1 MALHSPCEFAKQKM
15 CHHESNTVTGTCG
28 YHHCRLDQDTIDRL
42 TGRINKLAED
52 RYYEYMH
59 ENWDKLL

>member
-1 MALHSPCEFAKQKM
+1 MGFHQKCKLAKQ
-15 CHHESNTVTGTCG
+15 CPHESETTPGTCG
-28 YHHCRLDQDTIDRL
+28 YHHCRLNQDTIDIL
-42 TGRINKLAED
+42 TRRINKLAED

>member
-1 MALHSPCEFAKQKM
+1 M
-15 CHHESNTVTGTCG
+15 CPHESNTVPGTCG
-28 YHHCRLDQDTIDRL
+28 YHHCRLDQYTIDRL

-52 RYYEYMH
+52 KYYQYIH